1 MSGRRWLVGVLG
13 AVAILTAGAGLS
25 EARTWYLE
33 KDGSGDFTVIQE
45 AVDAAASGDTLR
57 IGPGRW
63 YEYWVIMNGQP
74 VYTLISDKSLTFIG
88 AGPTTTIIGHETPP
102 FSPSTVGWAMLI
114 GQSVQGTSRF
124 EDLGFDMPG
133 IGGSAIRNNGNR
145 IEVRNC
151 RFTRLV
157 WGVTTF
163 GIGGGFVRDCEFI
176 DVNYNNG
183 ATGVVAYTPARD
195 LLIEDCTFTN
205 CSEAVGADWDGCQD
219 ITVQN
224 CVMTGGRGG
233 VSFASGAS
241 GTVRNCTITGQFL
254 FGIALNRFGL
264 VVLENNYVSV
274 ASTAAD
280 PAALDIL
287 NPAYGTLVARNNV
300 FESGARVVI
309 MGSARINLDCRN
321 NYFLQRNG
329 QGWFVIGSPVYNGP
343 VVNLDLTGNYWGTTD
358 VDYISQWILDGH
370 DDPQIRYYIDFVPMA
385 DSPVPTEQKT
395 WSEVKGLFRE

>member
-1 MSGRRWLVGVLG
+1 MSGRRWLLGVLG
-13 AVAILTAGAGLS
+13 TVAILSAGAELVA
-25 EARTWYLE
+25 ARTWYLE
-33 KDGSGDFTVIQE
+33 KDGSGDFAVIQE

-63 YEYWVIMNGQP
+63 YEYWVIINGQV
-74 VYTLISDKSLTFIG
+74 VYTWVQEDKSLTFIG

-102 FSPSTVGWAMLI
+102 FPPSTVGWAMLI
-114 GQSVQGTSRF
+114 GPSPQGTSRF

-133 IGGSAIRNNGNR
+133 IGGNAIRHNGNR

-157 WGVTTF
+157 AGVFTT
-163 GIGGGFVRDCEFI
+163 GIGGGFIRDCEFI

-183 ATGVVAYTPARD
+183 GDGVVAYTPARD

-205 CSEAVGADWDGCQD
+205 CSYAFRADWDGCQD

-224 CVMTGGRGG
+224 CTMTGGRGG
-233 VSFASGAS
+233 VSFVSGAS
-241 GTVRNCTITGQFL
+241 GTVRNCTITGQLL
-254 FGIALNRFGL
+254 FGIPLDRFGL
-264 VVLENNYVSV
+264 VVLENNYVCVTSFDD
-274 ASTAAD
+274 SE
-280 PAALDIL
+280 ALDIW

-300 FESGARVVI
+300 FESSGRVI
-309 MGSARINLDCRN
+309 FMGSARINLDFRN
-321 NYFLQRNG
+321 NYFLQHNG
-329 QGWFVIGSPVYNGP
+329 QGYFVVGSTVYTGP
-343 VVNLDLTGNYWGTTD
+343 LVNLDLTGNYWGTTD
-358 VDYISQWILDGH
+358 VDYISQWIHDGH